1 MDQPKRP
8 AGKSY
13 SEVMNEWAAQ
23 REFMGGNRSRLLHP
37 PFDAHPVRKVLGYL
51 GRLVVVIVIPLVIYL
66 VLLGSHVKSKEFNQ
80 MISDGIATV
89 LNADKVTAH
98 GGFWEFDGIL
108 ALKSMKATGSSGAFF
123 EQLEAQGIATRVPM
137 PMVFRREWI
146 LPRVSIEDLSISL
159 RSGGV
164 GQVPLYELKADP
176 DDEVRLPSLP
186 PAIDSAPKTGARGLP
201 PTKVLRAGYGVSP
214 DFKALR
220 INAVQTSHLNVTWGS
235 SPATVGGVTGMQTD
249 LARTSAGW
257 VISGNGGQFRQ
268 GWLDGMKVE
277 KLAVTI
283 APGKAVMDEVRLS
296 HAGGGKAGITGSMT
310 LGELPVLDAE
320 LKLEEVRLQDLVA
333 VSAGSIFTAMAS
345 GTVKLSGSVNR
356 SSGIRME
363 GTLDLQ
369 SGRLNTLPVF
379 DALSQITKEDQFR
392 RLSLQSGTLT
402 FSTSGSEEHG
412 GLIVEIKAFEWAC
425 GPMVRLKGN
434 YRQEQIREI
443 GNPDGKL
450 PGERMKIEGLLQI
463 GMPAMVLA
471 KIKPAVAAR
480 YFKSGA
486 DGWSWLDVAIDG
498 PVTGNLSRELAAELL
513 KAVADSP

>member
-8 AGKSY
+8 DGKSY

-23 REFMGGNRSRLLHP
+23 RDFMGENRSRLLHP
-37 PFDAHPVRKVLGYL
+37 PFGAHPVRKVLGYL
-51 GRLVVVIVIPLVIYL
+51 GRLLVVIVIPLVIYL
-66 VLLGSHVKSKEFNQ
+66 VLLGKHVKSKEFSQ
-80 MISDGIATV
+80 MISDGVATV
-89 LNADKVTAH
+89 LNADKVTAR
-98 GGFWEFDGIL
+98 GGFWGFDGIL
-108 ALKSMKATGSSGAFF
+108 ALKSIKATGSSGAVF

-146 LPRVSIEDLSISL
+146 LPRVSMEDLSISL

-164 GQVPLYELKADP
+164 GLVPLYELKAEP
-176 DDEVRLPSLP
+176 GDEVRLPSLP
-186 PAIDSAPKTGARGLP
+186 PAAESAPKIGARGLP
-201 PTKVLRAGYGVSP
+201 PNPLLRAGYGVSP

-220 INAVQTSHLNVTWGS
+220 INAVQTSRLNATWGV

-249 LARTSAGW
+249 LARTAAGW
-257 VISGNGGQFRQ
+257 VVSGNGGQFRQ
-268 GWLDGMKVE
+268 GWLDGMKIE

-283 APGKAVMDEVRLS
+283 APGQAVMDDVRFS
-296 HAGGGKAGITGSMT
+296 RVGGGKAGITGSMT

-320 LKLEEVRLQDLVA
+320 LKLEEVRLHDMVA
-333 VSAGSIFTAMAS
+333 VSAGSLFTATAS

-356 SSGIRME
+356 SSGIRMA
-363 GTLDLQ
+363 GTLDLK

-379 DALSQITKEDQFR
+379 NALSQITKEDQFR
-392 RLSLQSGTLT
+392 RLALQSGTLT

-412 GLIVEIKAFEWAC
+412 GMIVEIKAFEWAC

-434 YRQEQIREI
+434 YRQEQILEI

-450 PGERMKIEGLLQI
+450 PRESMKIEGLLQI
-463 GMPAMVLA
+463 GVPAMVLA

-513 KAVADSP
+513 KAVADAP